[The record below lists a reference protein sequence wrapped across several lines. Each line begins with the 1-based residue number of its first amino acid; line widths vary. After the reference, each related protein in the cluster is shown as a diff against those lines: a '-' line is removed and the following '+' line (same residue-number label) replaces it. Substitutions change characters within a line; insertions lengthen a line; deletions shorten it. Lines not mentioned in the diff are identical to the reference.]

1 MWSMKIAR
9 TGLIPL
15 AQDYFLDDTP
25 LFHWEEESAKKGS
38 QAERTFAK
46 MCSVPT
52 HRLTDPIS
60 DWNYLWTGINR
71 LFDYEPGWHKKVT
84 NMTKMQLMNFFVTL
98 GSGKLQCDAHHI
110 HKWQSAAVGDGE
122 LSGDRCLLSVPELQA
137 WSCLALS
144 PFVVRLIL
152 VFFF

>member
-1 MWSMKIAR
+1 MEYENSKNWSNTTG
-9 TGLIPL
+9 TGLLLRWYTLVPL
-15 AQDYFLDDTP
+15 RGR
-25 LFHWEEESAKKGS
+25 EREKGS

-122 LSGDRCLLSVPELQA
+122 LSGDRCLLSVPGLQA

-152 VFFF
+152 VVFF